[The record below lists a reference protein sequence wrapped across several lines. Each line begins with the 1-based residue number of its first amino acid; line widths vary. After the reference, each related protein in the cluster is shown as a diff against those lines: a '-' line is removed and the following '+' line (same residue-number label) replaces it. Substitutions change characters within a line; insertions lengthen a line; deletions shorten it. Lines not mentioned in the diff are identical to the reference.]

1 MAPAWAFQNLHAG
14 RKFVVQLKGKV
25 AVITGAA
32 SGIGLAGVETF
43 VEAGARVI
51 AADVQEDK
59 GRALQNRFGVEKV
72 RFVRTDVTN
81 MEDLEILMSAPV
93 SHWGRFDI
101 LWNNAGHGGTPTG
114 VEDLDLDGFDATI
127 NVLLKSVF
135 AGTKFAVPHMKEK
148 GGAVINTSSISAVC
162 AGYAPITYSVAK
174 KGVSHFSKLAAAELA
189 KYKIRVNAIL
199 PGFIATSI
207 FGASLGM
214 SREAADQMAE
224 MLAQGGG
231 KIQPAGRVGRGS
243 DIANMAAFLASDA
256 AEFITGGEFLVDGGI
271 TVGPRHSWDEAATSP
286 VLDALGI
293 TPEQAEQLRMAMMA
307 QPKA

>member
-1 MAPAWAFQNLHAG
+1 M
-14 RKFVVQLKGKV
+14 QLKGKV